1 MVKRGH
7 KSEKEQ
13 GEINGRSLKEEN
25 DEENDV
31 IKISKIYKRVILK
44 SFYLLLTFNYILN

>member
-7 KSEKEQ
+7 KFEMEQ
-13 GEINGRSLKEEN
+13 GGINGRSLKEEN
-25 DEENDV
+25 NKENDV

-44 SFYLLLTFNYILN
+44 HFYLLLAFNYILN